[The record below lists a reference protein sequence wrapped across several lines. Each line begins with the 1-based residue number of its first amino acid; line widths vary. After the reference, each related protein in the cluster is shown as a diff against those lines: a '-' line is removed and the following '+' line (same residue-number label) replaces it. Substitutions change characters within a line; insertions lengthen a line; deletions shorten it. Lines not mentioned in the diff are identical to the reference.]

1 MHLPQVGVVVDHRL
15 VGPIALFGGGEGRE
29 VVGGWNTLKCSLQR
43 WVWLAI
49 AAICVGEGL
58 KGLQAGTR

>member
-29 VVGGWNTLKCSLQR
+29 VVGGWNTLECSLQR
-43 WVWLAI
+43 WYGWPSLLFVS
-49 AAICVGEGL
+49 E
-58 KGLQAGTR
+58 RD